1 MSTDRSYRIYLLAVC
16 FVSVVCAAITAG
28 MGIYSLLKIT
38 APEITLDTYSY
49 NAHQSLHNF
58 KTSHFYASNAYPQ
71 AYFVPGAM
79 GVARALPGRRAEMI
93 SNTQPGPDLKPLTDE
108 EIERLRSASYLSV
121 LSNHKRTAM
130 QEMIR
135 MSIVLLLSCI
145 LFFAHWRLMRKY

>member
-1 MSTDRSYRIYLLAVC
+1 
-16 FVSVVCAAITAG
+16 
-28 MGIYSLLKIT
+28 
-38 APEITLDTYSY
+38 
-49 NAHQSLHNF
+49 
-58 KTSHFYASNAYPQ
+58 
-71 AYFVPGAM
+71 
-79 GVARALPGRRAEMI
+79 MI

-121 LSNHKRTAM
+121 LSNHKRTVM